1 MQGSPKVI
9 SVLNEAL
16 REELLAINQYF
27 IHAMMC
33 EDWGYLHLAKYIRK
47 VSIEEMRH
55 AESLMQRILFL
66 EGTPNLTR
74 PMELAV
80 GSSVKAQFESDL
92 KLELQSVKS
101 YNRFVRTANEEGDN
115 GSRELLESL
124 LKAEEAHVDYL
135 EAQLELISQMGYE
148 YYLAYQL
155 KDGD

>member
-1 MQGSPKVI
+1 MQGNPKVI
-9 SVLNEAL
+9 TALNEAL

-33 EDWGYLHLAKYIRK
+33 EDWGYQHLASHVRK

-74 PMELAV
+74 PMELSV
-80 GSSVKAQFESDL
+80 GATVKAQFENDL
-92 KLELQSVKS
+92 KLELESVQS
-101 YNRFVRTANEEGDN
+101 YNRFVGIAKEEGDN
-115 GSRELLESL
+115 GSRELFESL
-124 LKAEEAHVDYL
+124 LKAEEEHVEYL
-135 EAQLELISQMGYE
+135 EAQLELISQMGIE

>member
-1 MQGSPKVI
+1 MQGNPKVI
-9 SVLNEAL
+9 SALNEAL

-47 VSIEEMRH
+47 TSIKEMRH
-55 AESLMQRILFL
+55 AESLIQRILFL

-74 PMELAV
+74 PMELVV
-80 GSSVKAQFESDL
+80 GATVKAQFENDL
-92 KLELQSVKS
+92 KLELESVQS
-101 YNRFVRTANEEGDN
+101 YNRFVRTAKEEGDN

-124 LKAEEAHVDYL
+124 LKAEEAHVEYL
-135 EAQLELISQMGYE
+135 ESQLELISQMGYE

>member
-1 MQGSPKVI
+1 
-9 SVLNEAL
+9 
-16 REELLAINQYF
+16 
-27 IHAMMC
+27 
-33 EDWGYLHLAKYIRK
+33 
-47 VSIEEMRH
+47 MRH

-74 PMELAV
+74 PMELTV

-92 KLELQSVKS
+92 KLELESVES
-101 YNRFVRTANEEGDN
+101 YNRFVRTAKEEGDN

-124 LKAEEAHVDYL
+124 LKAEESHVDYL

>member
-1 MQGSPKVI
+1 MQGNPKVI
-9 SVLNEAL
+9 TALNEAL

-33 EDWGYLHLAKYIRK
+33 EDWGYLHLAKEIRK
-47 VSIEEMRH
+47 ASIEEMRH

-80 GSSVKAQFESDL
+80 GATVKAQFESDL
-92 KLELQSVKS
+92 KLELGSVES
-101 YNRFVRTANEEGDN
+101 YNRFVRIAKEEGDN
-115 GSRELLESL
+115 GSRDLFESL

-135 EAQLELISQMGYE
+135 EAQLVQIDQMGLE
-148 YYLAYQL
+148 NYLAYQL

>member
-92 KLELQSVKS
+92 KLELESVKS
-101 YNRFVRTANEEGDN
+101 YNRFVRTAKEEGDN